1 MATFVLEDL
10 QSSIEVFVFPRTMTE
25 VGHLLADDV
34 VVCVK
39 GRLDLRDEVPK
50 IVCSELKRPQL
61 TGDGSEPLQVIAA
74 RKRPGRHGRGAAA
87 GAAPGAPGAVAG
99 VPARRHQSG
108 PPRPRVQRYDE
119 RWPAGGAAG
128 TARTCLFVE
137 QRVPEPLNLT
147 LGPQLVRSDQ
157 QQ

>member
-25 VGHLLADDV
+25 VGHMLADDV

-61 TGDGSEPLQVIAA
+61 SADGSEPLEVVVPVNALDDA
-74 RKRPGRHGRGAAA
+74 RVERLRELFREHPGSSPVYLHVGTKVVRLAHEFDVTTSA
-87 GAAPGAPGAVAG
+87 GLLA
-99 VPARRHQSG
+99 
-108 PPRPRVQRYDE
+108 E
-119 RWPAGGAAG
+119 LTG
-128 TARTCLFVE
+128 TTRTCLFVE
-137 QRVPEPLNLT
+137 QWGREPLNLT
-147 LGPQLVRSDQ
+147 TVPS
-157 QQ
+157 